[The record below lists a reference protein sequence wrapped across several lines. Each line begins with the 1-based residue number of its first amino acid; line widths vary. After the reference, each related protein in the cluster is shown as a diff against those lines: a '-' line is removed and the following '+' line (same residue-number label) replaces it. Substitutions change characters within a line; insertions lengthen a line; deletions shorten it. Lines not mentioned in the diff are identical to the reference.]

1 MQSSEFQGL
10 VHSAINTAGEMGTLA
25 AVPHALNIVTAFKE
39 LESKLGAYQSLV
51 DDLYA
56 WAFSRA
62 DQTEIA
68 AWIERAK
75 ELKK

>member
-1 MQSSEFQGL
+1 MSDCK
-10 VHSAINTAGEMGTLA
+10 HMTLYYA
-25 AVPHALNIVTAFKE
+25 DGDCTEPYPSCLLCQVAS